1 VTRILEVLEAEAAN
15 QAAEVHLQLANRM
28 KVTIPVVVD
37 QKVAALIT
45 LEAVLITVEQVAEAL
60 LLVAKKVTKAI
71 RAAKEV
77 LIQLHQAVTDRSR

>member
-1 VTRILEVLEAEAAN
+1 MTRILEVLEAEAAN